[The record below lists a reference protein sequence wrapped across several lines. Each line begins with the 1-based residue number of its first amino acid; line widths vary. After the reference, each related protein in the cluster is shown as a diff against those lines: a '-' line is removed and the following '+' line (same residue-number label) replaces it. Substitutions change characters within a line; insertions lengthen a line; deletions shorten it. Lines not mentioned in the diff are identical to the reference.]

1 MAVTASVKSGGE
13 SSEYAPPNFGD
24 DSNDEDDLEVDHYTT
39 LLEECINAVLND
51 KNISLE
57 NELNASKFGVGF
69 IGNGF
74 SVPDSVCCA
83 EV

>member
-1 MAVTASVKSGGE
+1 
-13 SSEYAPPNFGD
+13 
-24 DSNDEDDLEVDHYTT
+24 LEVDHYTT